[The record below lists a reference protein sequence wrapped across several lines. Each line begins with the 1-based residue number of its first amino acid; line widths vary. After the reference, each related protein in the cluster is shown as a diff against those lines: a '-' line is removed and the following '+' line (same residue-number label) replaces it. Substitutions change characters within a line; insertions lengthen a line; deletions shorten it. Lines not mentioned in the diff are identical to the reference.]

1 MKTQKLLKIIA
12 LLLIATIAITCD
24 SNVGEIDVPLAVTQ
38 CDCDE
43 NLQIPSSIERPVLLV
58 DVSKTTEEEITALVY
73 SEGCVKCDFIANKA
87 FYLLSGTGSYNGWHW
102 SYELINFPFDYKWN
116 IPKEGLSVSLK
127 SHICRDLTI
136 IPEHFQRTYCLTS
149 LKILSK

>member
-24 SNVGEIDVPLAVTQ
+24 SKVGEIDVPLAVTQ

-43 NLQIPSSIERPVLLV
+43 NLQIPSSDIERSVLLV

-87 FYLLSGTGSYNGWHW
+87 FYLQDTGPFSW

-116 IPKEGLSVSLK
+116 IPKEGLPVSLK

-136 IPEHFQRTYCLTS
+136 ILDYYQGTYCLTS